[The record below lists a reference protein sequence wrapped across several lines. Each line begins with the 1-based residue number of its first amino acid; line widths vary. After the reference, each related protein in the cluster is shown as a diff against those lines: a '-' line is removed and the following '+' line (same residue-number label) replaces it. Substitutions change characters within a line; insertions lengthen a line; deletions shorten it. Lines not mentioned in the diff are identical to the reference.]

1 VVLRADV
8 ASMTWTLDGQQL
20 KSGGKCLDV
29 EGGATANGTR
39 VHLWD
44 CGGWDSQKWAFQAGG
59 TLKNLKSGRCLDIEG
74 QSTTDGAR
82 LHLWDCAT
90 WASQKWTLTS

>member
-1 VVLRADV
+1 MSWA
-8 ASMTWTLDGQQL
+8 LDGQQL

-29 EGGATANGTR
+29 EGGSTANGTKA
-39 VHLWD
+39 HLWD
-44 CGGWDSQKWAFQAGG
+44 CGSWDSQKWAFQSNG

-74 QSTTDGAR
+74 QSTAEGAR
-82 LHLWDCAT
+82 LHLWDCGT